1 MNTNKLQP
9 EGLTLRDYFV
19 AMGAIITSTK
29 TTDMRFIA
37 AQAYTIA
44 DEMLAK
50 RQ

>member
-1 MNTNKLQP
+1 MNTNP
-9 EGLTLRDYFV
+9 EGLTLRDYFAAI